1 MLWQAV
7 SGANSVA
14 RALNILRSASAEDI
28 EEARTTGTL
37 GLITPVVRAAA
48 AKGRSGEAE
57 LLKFLEMAL
66 GTHAF
71 DPNTPCPLKT
81 AWEVWSPPII
91 NAAAAGFAQACALLI
106 AHGADPHAVDSD
118 GDTAVHAATEQPHVM
133 ALLLLSLIHI

>member
-1 MLWQAV
+1 MADAAKARGASTSAAKQGAGRAAVQAAAAVSSQQLICTGKRHRNPNWKDAIRQEDAPMLWQAV

-57 LLKFLEMAL
+57 LLKFLEM
-66 GTHAF
+66 
-71 DPNTPCPLKT
+71 P
-81 AWEVWSPPII
+81 
-91 NAAAAGFAQACALLI
+91 
-106 AHGADPHAVDSD
+106 
-118 GDTAVHAATEQPHVM
+118 
-133 ALLLLSLIHI
+133 